1 MTDDVQRSRLLIA
14 LMLMA
19 AAPVTVALTYI
30 FVRGTLPDRIPH
42 DPSLWSTMSSP
53 ERPASVALS
62 GLVWGVVAIGAVI
75 TMYLAGF
82 KASAGYPWMAGA
94 TFVSWVMAAPVVA
107 TLIASSGA
115 SSYQAAVGRYWAF
128 PIEMLLLLTTGS
140 YVYSMIRTVPI
151 HDSDLPTPSSSLD
164 LTDSER
170 AVWSGTAG
178 SGPTFVLAMLVL
190 AVSAALT
197 LVWPVLVIAVLFA
210 FGAAETSMV
219 RVRIDG
225 NGVHP
230 RFRWLRSRARD
241 IPLVAIASAET
252 TNHLTAWQE
261 FRRIDWDKGN
271 PDVTQYRVRPGPALS
286 LALHSGKRRSIS
298 LDHADEAADVVN
310 ALVARHRRLADAT
323 PAAAEPGQA
332 RR

>member
-1 MTDDVQRSRLLIA
+1 MTDDVPRSRLLIA
-14 LMLMA
+14 LTLMA
-19 AAPVTVALTYI
+19 AAPVTVALTYL

-53 ERPASVALS
+53 ERPASVAVS

-94 TFVSWVMAAPVVA
+94 TFVSWFMAAPVVA

-115 SSYQAAVGRYWAF
+115 SSYEAAVGRWWAF
-128 PIEMLLLLTTGS
+128 PIEILLVLATGS
-140 YVYSMIRTVPI
+140 YAHNVIRTVPI
-151 HDSDLPTPSSSLD
+151 YDSNLPTPGSPLH

-170 AVWSGTAG
+170 AVWSGTAC
-178 SGPTFVLAMLVL
+178 SRPAFALAMMVL

-197 LVWPVLVIAVLFA
+197 LVWPVLVIAAIFA
-210 FGAAETSMV
+210 FGAAETSRV

-230 RFRWLRSRARD
+230 RSRWLRSRGRD
-241 IPLVAIASAET
+241 IPLGAIASAVV

-261 FRRIDWDKGN
+261 YSRVDWEKKD
-271 PDVTQYRVRPGPALS
+271 PEVTQFRVRPGPALS
-286 LALHSGKRRSIS
+286 LMLHSGGRHSIS

-310 ALVARHRRLADAT
+310 ALVARHRRLTHAA
-323 PAAAEPGQA
+323 PAAAESGPE